1 MQRKS
6 SVPVLMDRKSQ
17 QMRRTASRVPAGVAQ
32 VINLSERNFAMLNK
46 DLIMRSPLRLLGNKT
61 EDIIPTGGFGAVL
74 ARAGVG
80 KTSMMVQIA
89 LHSMLNRN
97 NVLHISL
104 DDPVDKVALWYQEVF
119 QNLTGKHQIRQ
130 IDQLWE
136 TLIPHRFIM
145 TFRVEG
151 FSVPKLEE
159 RLSDLVE
166 QNIFTPHTIVLDGL
180 PFGKDAV
187 TPLMQLKALAER
199 LEAHLWLSVRTHRH
213 ESPNAEGV
221 PPQLQS
227 VEELF
232 DVMIQLQPVGK
243 QIQVNALKGGD
254 ITEAGH
260 KLVLDPATMLVE
272 DKG

>member
-1 MQRKS
+1 
-6 SVPVLMDRKSQ
+6 
-17 QMRRTASRVPAGVAQ
+17 
-32 VINLSERNFAMLNK
+32 MLNK

-61 EDIIPTGGFGAVL
+61 KDIVPTGGFGAVL

-89 LHSMLNRN
+89 LHAMLNRK

-104 DDPVDKVALWYQEVF
+104 DDPVDKVTLWYQEVF
-119 QNLTGKHQIRQ
+119 QNLTGRHQIRP

-159 RLSDLVE
+159 RMTDLVE
-166 QNIFTPHTIVLDGL
+166 QKIFTPHTIVLDGL
-180 PFGKDAV
+180 PFDEDTDEPV
-187 TPLMQLKALAER
+187 MQLKALAER
-199 LEAHLWLSVRTHRH
+199 LGVRVWLSVRTHRH
-213 ESPNAEGV
+213 ENPDAKGL

-227 VEELF
+227 VGQLF
-232 DVMIQLQPVGK
+232 DVMLQLQPAGK
-243 QIQVNALKGGD
+243 RILVNALKGGD
-254 ITEAGH
+254 ISEAGH
-260 KLVLDPATMLVE
+260 KLVLDPATMLIE
-272 DKG
+272 DEV